1 MNQNNSEKPGEYGR
15 TILLF
20 VIGIIACIAV
30 IAVFSG
36 NSAVDQSLTS
46 ASENATTTIVGND
59 RDTHGCIG
67 SAGYSWCAVK
77 NKCLRVWEEKCQAAA
92 TVTTGTVKP
101 TVSPITF
108 SKTGN
113 LTYRGEQK
121 TDSGWTLTYEEPG
134 KPALLAFLRLDSKSV
149 CNWTGKNEPCLNL
162 KLENGFRAKVE
173 GYQQTGTYVLV
184 SKITAVR

>member
-1 MNQNNSEKPGEYGR
+1 MEQNNSEKPGEFGR

-30 IAVFSG
+30 IAVFSD
-36 NSAVDQSLTS
+36 NSANDQSNIS
-46 ASENATTTIVGND
+46 NSEATTTIVGND

-77 NKCLRVWEEKCQAAA
+77 NKCLRAWEEKCQAAA
-92 TVTTGTVKP
+92 TTTTGIAEPP
-101 TVSPITF
+101 TAPITF

-134 KPALLAFLRLDSKSV
+134 KPALLAFLRLDSNSV
-149 CNWTGKNEPCLNL
+149 CNWTGKNESCLSL
-162 KLENGFRAKVE
+162 TLTNGTRAKVE

-184 SKITAVR
+184 TKITAVR